1 MRKYLTSVLLAL
13 ALLPMNA
20 RERQLFDKGWLF
32 MLADSAGME
41 KNDYVDVG
49 WRQLNLPHDWAIEGD
64 FLASNPSGASGG
76 ALPGGIGWYR
86 KHFVVSP
93 DDKNER
99 YTITFDGVYMNS
111 TVYINGH
118 KLGTRPYGYST
129 FEYDLT
135 PYINKKDDNV
145 IAVKVDNSDQP
156 NSRWYSGCGIYRHV
170 WINKSKNIHI
180 SQWGQYVSTSPDGT
194 IKIGIDW
201 VDESNSSTSVLA
213 TGKKKSTVK
222 PMFRN
227 IIYNAAGKVV
237 ATHTNN
243 LREQTLKVKNPQH
256 WDTGNGYLYTV
267 KSELLVGGKI
277 MDSETVKVGFRD
289 VKFDAQKGFFL
300 NGKNMKINGVCEHHD
315 FGCLGATLNE
325 DAMHRKL
332 TILRDMGVNAIRCS
346 HNPPA
351 PELLNMCD
359 SMGLLVVDESF
370 DMWRRK
376 KSNGDYARFFDKWH
390 KRDLSDLVKR
400 DRNHASVI
408 MWSIGNEVLE
418 QWSDAAADTL
428 TLEQV
433 NLILNAGHDASTLAN
448 GSELSVNSH
457 LARHLADIVKENDPW
472 GARPITAGCNE
483 PNPNNHLFKSGA
495 IDVVGFNY
503 HHQWAKG
510 VPSNFPDKPF
520 IFTESV
526 SALQTRGFYM
536 MPSDSIVKAP
546 KQWWLPYTDPSYMCS
561 AYDNMHASWSSTHEE
576 TWDVVKHNDFVG
588 GQFVWTGFDY
598 IGEPTPYS
606 YPARSSYFGIIDLA
620 GFPKDSYYM
629 YQSEWTDKAVL
640 HLFPH
645 WNWIPG
651 QTIDMWCYYN
661 YADEVELFVNGKSQ
675 GIRKKLV
682 YKAANEGKKYKNSTE
697 YHVMWRVT
705 YQPGEVKV
713 VARRMGRQVGCQ
725 IIKTAEAPD
734 HIVLKKNY
742 HGNASLDGA
751 PTTFVE
757 VSVVDKNGNLCPNAD
772 NQIFFSVTGQ
782 EVLKGSE
789 GEVRPRI
796 IGTDNGCQTSL
807 ERFTDPHRKAFFG
820 KCVVV
825 LKGNGTLTAKAVDLK
840 KAEIKF

>member
-1 MRKYLTSVLLAL
+1 
-13 ALLPMNA
+13 
-20 RERQLFDKGWLF
+20 
-32 MLADSAGME
+32 
-41 KNDYVDVG
+41 
-49 WRQLNLPHDWAIEGD
+49 
-64 FLASNPSGASGG
+64 
-76 ALPGGIGWYR
+76 
-86 KHFVVSP
+86 
-93 DDKNER
+93 
-99 YTITFDGVYMNS
+99 
-111 TVYINGH
+111 
-118 KLGTRPYGYST
+118 
-129 FEYDLT
+129 
-135 PYINKKDDNV
+135 
-145 IAVKVDNSDQP
+145 
-156 NSRWYSGCGIYRHV
+156 
-170 WINKSKNIHI
+170 
-180 SQWGQYVSTSPDGT
+180 
-194 IKIGIDW
+194 
-201 VDESNSSTSVLA
+201 
-213 TGKKKSTVK
+213 
-222 PMFRN
+222 
-227 IIYNAAGKVV
+227 
-237 ATHTNN
+237 
-243 LREQTLKVKNPQH
+243 
-256 WDTGNGYLYTV
+256 
-267 KSELLVGGKI
+267 
-277 MDSETVKVGFRD
+277 
-289 VKFDAQKGFFL
+289 
-300 NGKNMKINGVCEHHD
+300 
-315 FGCLGATLNE
+315 
-325 DAMHRKL
+325 
-332 TILRDMGVNAIRCS
+332 
-346 HNPPA
+346 
-351 PELLNMCD
+351 
-359 SMGLLVVDESF
+359 
-370 DMWRRK
+370 
-376 KSNGDYARFFDKWH
+376 
-390 KRDLSDLVKR
+390 
-400 DRNHASVI
+400 
-408 MWSIGNEVLE
+408 
-418 QWSDAAADTL
+418 
-428 TLEQV
+428 
-433 NLILNAGHDASTLAN
+433 
-448 GSELSVNSH
+448 
-457 LARHLADIVKENDPW
+457 
-472 GARPITAGCNE
+472 
-483 PNPNNHLFKSGA
+483 
-495 IDVVGFNY
+495 
-503 HHQWAKG
+503 
-510 VPSNFPDKPF
+510 
-520 IFTESV
+520 
-526 SALQTRGFYM
+526 M

-661 YADEVELFVNGKSQ
+661 HADEVELFVNGKSQ

-734 HIVLKKNY
+734 HIALKKNY
-742 HGNASLDGA
+742 HGNASLDGV